1 MRPSQAPG
9 ALLTCTAVAAL
20 LAGCRTIGAI
30 AYYTT
35 PHPKTPAE
43 YTFPEGGRVAILIEA
58 RQQSEANPVFDKTLH
73 ETLVN
78 TLKEQE
84 VKAEF
89 VPFREMLALRREP
102 GYAGWSVQ
110 RIGREVDADQVLF
123 IRLDRLSMRESPDYP
138 VVEVKAV
145 ADVKVIGTSDPE
157 AQARLWPEDPGGR
170 QVKLDRPAKEASQ
183 PRVADEEMT
192 KSARVLAREIAR
204 FFYEYDPEDKLP
216 IEP

>member
-1 MRPSQAPG
+1 MPAGPG
-9 ALLTCTAVAAL
+9 RALIASAVLASL

-30 AYYTT
+30 AYYVT

-43 YTFPEGGRVAILIEA
+43 HTFPEGSRVAILIEA
-58 RQQSEANPVFDKTLH
+58 RQESEANPIFDKSLH

-78 TLKEQE
+78 TLKDQE

-89 VPFREMLALRREP
+89 VPFREMVALRQKP

-110 RIGREVDADQVLF
+110 RIGREVGADQVLF
-123 IRLDRLSMRESPDYP
+123 IRLDRLSTREAPDFP

-157 AQARLWPEDPGGR
+157 AQARLWPGNPGGR
-170 QVKLDRPAKEASQ
+170 QVKLERPAKEASQ
-183 PRVADEEMT
+183 PRVADEELT

-204 FFYEYDPEDKLP
+204 FFYEHDPQDKLP